1 MPPLLFLFSSTG
13 DTRTFD
19 QRFRM
24 HSCDSSFF
32 IEFPKNH
39 LSVSLNS
46 PSGAGA
52 IAAPRDAKQG

>member
-1 MPPLLFLFSSTG
+1 MPPLFFLFSSTG
-13 DTRTFD
+13 NARAFD
-19 QRFRM
+19 QKFRM
-24 HSCDSSFF
+24 CSCHSSFF

-39 LSVSLNS
+39 LNVSLNS